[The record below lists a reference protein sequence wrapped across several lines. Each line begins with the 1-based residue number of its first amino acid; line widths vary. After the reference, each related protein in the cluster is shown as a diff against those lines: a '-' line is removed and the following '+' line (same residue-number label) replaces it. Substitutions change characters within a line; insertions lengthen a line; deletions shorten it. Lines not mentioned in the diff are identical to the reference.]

1 MSILKKYHNC
11 VYYLTHDNGRHPFC
25 VYIDEKQNN
34 VYVYKSKGNN
44 NNDLESY
51 SELIDTYKPLTIFIG
66 KSPLTLMTEFSSG
79 HGPKFEGNSILLKI
93 DINEYVFI
101 GSCIY
106 SFTTEHEIVSFFSSV
121 GNNDVSYP
129 YAIDSEDNFYFLLE
143 YDNCINN
150 AILKMNDISKHIDP
164 YNYLYFI
171 EKNISKQENIEWL
184 YMGNEQ
190 YFMTTSSYPEE
201 KYNDLIARLG
211 DEGHMYIQYKNHPK
225 KPISKNE
232 YISLLKSYNEKVGL
246 KPISNVKL
254 IHKRIW

>member
-1 MSILKKYHNC
+1 
-11 VYYLTHDNGRHPFC
+11 
-25 VYIDEKQNN
+25 
-34 VYVYKSKGNN
+34 
-44 NNDLESY
+44 
-51 SELIDTYKPLTIFIG
+51 
-66 KSPLTLMTEFSSG
+66 
-79 HGPKFEGNSILLKI
+79 
-93 DINEYVFI
+93 
-101 GSCIY
+101 
-106 SFTTEHEIVSFFSSV
+106 
-121 GNNDVSYP
+121 
-129 YAIDSEDNFYFLLE
+129 
-143 YDNCINN
+143 
-150 AILKMNDISKHIDP
+150 MNDISKHIDP

-246 KPISNVKL
+246 KPVSNVKL